1 MSELLPRRAVL
12 EALGLYLGARLAT
25 AARLGFGRPRRAAVG
40 IFAALVAGCAV
51 HAVQGATTVEPI
63 VMLNAFAQV
72 LVVSIAEVLV
82 CWVVPLGASGVP
94 GSPHHRDQ
102 QLLVPLVVSAILFGA
117 YHYAHSPPFDTFR
130 MVVLSTAVGMATGV
144 FFVVSRDVYGTI
156 VFHSALAL
164 VGVLEAM
171 DRAGAL
177 ASFARP
183 RLSLIAMAAAASIT
197 LVLVHRSW
205 LAEREVH
212 GIR

>member
-1 MSELLPRRAVL
+1 M
-12 EALGLYLGARLAT
+12 
-25 AARLGFGRPRRAAVG
+25 
-40 IFAALVAGCAV
+40 
-51 HAVQGATTVEPI
+51 QGATTVEPI

-82 CWVVPLGASGVP
+82 CWVVPLGAFAALLRS
-94 GSPHHRDQ
+94 RAKAFR
-102 QLLVPLVVSAILFGA
+102 LLVPLVVSAILFGA

-130 MVVLSTAVGMATGV
+130 MVVLLTAVGMATGV

-177 ASFARP
+177 ASFTRP